1 MPKPRIP
8 TSGLD
13 VYFSKQ
19 PSASGDLH
27 ALHQEDLPPK
37 QTASSMYHAPAIPS
51 LRPPS
56 DARGRYHGEVEA
68 QGAGSYIR
76 AVVGSVDPRRGLNR
90 RYSRSL

>member
-27 ALHQEDLPPK
+27 ALHQEDLPPIDIAEK
-37 QTASSMYHAPAIPS
+37 VFFALLLSSQTSQ
-51 LRPPS
+51 
-56 DARGRYHGEVEA
+56 EVSECLTQYFA
-68 QGAGSYIR
+68 KAK
-76 AVVGSVDPRRGLNR
+76 
-90 RYSRSL
+90 